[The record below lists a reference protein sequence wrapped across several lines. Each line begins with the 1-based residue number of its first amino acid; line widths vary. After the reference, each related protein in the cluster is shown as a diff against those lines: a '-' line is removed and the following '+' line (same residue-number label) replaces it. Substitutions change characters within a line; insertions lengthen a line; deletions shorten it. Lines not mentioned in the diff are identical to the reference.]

1 MARQP
6 GQEILEDLAE
16 HKCPDISSSIEASQF
31 SSSILAFWGVGDVR
45 QMRTKAGVAV
55 AVKLVQPPI
64 TDEGKEKGM
73 KVCMLVRSQV
83 CSLLI
88 SICL

>member
-1 MARQP
+1 MARQL
-6 GQEILEDLAE
+6 GQEILGYLAE
-16 HKCPDISSSIEASQF
+16 HECSDISSSIEASQF
-31 SSSILAFWGVGDVR
+31 SSSTLAFWGVGGVR

-64 TDEGKEKGM
+64 ESEGKDKSM
-73 KVCMLVRSQV
+73 KVCMPLRSQV

-88 SICL
+88 SIYL